1 MKDFRL
7 LVIYSVDANIIG
19 TGRKAESAIFSRTLS
34 QHIRLWQTISNM
46 RVYQL
51 IHIYL

>member
-1 MKDFRL
+1 MEDFRL
-7 LVIYSVDANIIG
+7 LVIYSVDANTIR
-19 TGRKAESAIFSRTLS
+19 TGYKAESAIFSRTLS
-34 QHIRLWQTISNM
+34 QHIRLWQTILNM